1 MLTSSLLKDGH
12 SERNSTPNQAA
23 ALATDQAGQGRMARE
38 GGSARRA
45 TRRATVVALMHR
57 DEKITRLQRRRWGH
71 E

>member
-38 GGSARRA
+38 GGSARR
-45 TRRATVVALMHR
+45 VARLTAVETLMHR
-57 DEKITRLQRRRWGH
+57 DEKITRLQRRR
-71 E
+71 